1 MGYTKP
7 MKIVSYLRDTWFELK
22 QVRWP
27 TREQTVN
34 LTVLVIAISLIVAV
48 YVGALDLTFTKI
60 LSLVFI

>member
-1 MGYTKP
+1 